1 MTKSEAERALGAT
14 FSQKSG
20 SLIAGDAE
28 SSTCHY
34 TATDFRSSLD
44 ILARIGNGQAGYDFD
59 KGQLLADGGQPKD
72 VAGLSDQ
79 AYEGV
84 DRSSTYYLGVRKGD
98 SYFELGLLNNNGI
111 ADVARRLAMTAL
123 ARLAVGPDLDRAG
136 RHRHLTR

>member
-1 MTKSEAERALGAT
+1 MLS
-14 FSQKSG
+14 
-20 SLIAGDAE
+20 
-28 SSTCHY
+28 
-34 TATDFRSSLD
+34 
-44 ILARIGNGQAGYDFD
+44 
-59 KGQLLADGGQPKD
+59 QPKD